1 MIRILQNFTYILLQI
16 ILLPISIIG
25 LIYANYKQQ
34 KNSKKAKIS
43 YTAGQVIQGQWILHY
58 FNIRKDNNIIKFIKK
73 FPAESHIGFYM
84 MFSAA
89 ILANKLVDFVPKAL
103 IKNNLDEISSYS
115 FLFFRTKKID
125 QLVKDNIE
133 NVEQFVIL
141 GAGFD
146 LRSIRYNNDKLKVF
160 ELDKKN
166 TQKIKLDTLR
176 KAKIITNN
184 ISYIEFDLNNSDWS
198 IDLIKQGFKKN
209 KKTLF
214 LFESV
219 GCYLEENIVNNIL
232 STINNIS
239 SKGSILIQDLYS
251 TRFLHEDEFLRVK
264 RGNKLIKKFGENW
277 NFSINMD
284 NNVELEISK
293 LLEKN
298 NLTPLENYTCGKNST
313 KSKNPFYAISLSK
326 V

>member
-1 MIRILQNFTYILLQI
+1 MIRILQNLTYILLQI
-16 ILLPISIIG
+16 ILLPISLIG
-25 LIYANYKQQ
+25 MMYANYKQQ

-43 YTAGQVIQGQWILHY
+43 YTAGQVIQGQWILH
-58 FNIRKDNNIIKFIKK
+58 FFKLRKDYNIIKFIKN

-89 ILANKLVDFVPKAL
+89 ILANKLVNFIPKAL
-103 IKNNLDEISSYS
+103 IKNNLDNISSYS

-125 QLVKDNIE
+125 QLVKDNIQK
-133 NVEQFVIL
+133 VEQFVVL

-146 LRSIRYNNDKLKVF
+146 LRSVKFNNDNLKIF

-166 TQKIKLDTLR
+166 TQKLKLDTLK

-184 ISYIEFDLNNSDWS
+184 ITYIECNLNNNEWS
-198 IDLIKQGFKKN
+198 IDLIKQGFNKN

-251 TRFLHEDEFLRVK
+251 KRFLHKDEFLRVK
-264 RGNKLIKKFGENW
+264 RGKKLIKKFGENW

-293 LLEKN
+293 LLEKS
-298 NLTPLENYTCGKNST
+298 NLTPLENYICGKNST